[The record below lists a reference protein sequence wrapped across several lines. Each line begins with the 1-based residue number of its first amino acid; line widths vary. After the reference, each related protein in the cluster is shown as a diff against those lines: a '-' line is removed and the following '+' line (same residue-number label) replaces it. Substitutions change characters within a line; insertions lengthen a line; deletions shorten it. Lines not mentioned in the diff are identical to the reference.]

1 MATLAISAILV
12 GTAVGM
18 RFKVLIL
25 LPATIIGL
33 AAIIAGGVARG
44 VGLPSIVLDAILA
57 ITGLQVGY
65 LVGITIRYLIEM
77 RPRRRAHGLT

>member
-12 GTAVGM
+12 GTALGM

-44 VGLPSIVLDAILA
+44 VGLQSIVLDAILA
-57 ITGLQVGY
+57 TTGLQIGY
-65 LVGITIRYLIEM
+65 LAGITIRYWIEM